1 MGLLQHAARTFAH
14 LQCFSEAQEMQKN
27 RCPCQI
33 FGTFF
38 GRRQPGKLSLG
49 IAGGRDHKVQQMEHM
64 LFVNKVV
71 VQEIGRIFKK
81 YTNAH
86 IKDQEKKKK

>member
-1 MGLLQHAARTFAH
+1 MLRENAENAITQLAGHST
-14 LQCFSEAQEMQKN
+14 
-27 RCPCQI
+27 
-33 FGTFF
+33 
-38 GRRQPGKLSLG
+38 PGS
-49 IAGGRDHKVQQMEHM
+49 DHPEVQQMEHM
-64 LFVNKVV
+64 LYVNKVV